1 MSLSLA
7 IYLNSFFRISN
18 YALIFIYTASLNEN
32 ERIAILLFSSIQLI
46 TQFIDFG
53 INAKIFKK
61 LSEVNNTQRYKSYS
75 KLYGDIYKALNI
87 FSFFPVILYSYFLL
101 SSLVV
106 SWFLAAIFVLLIFRA
121 KYTDIRLKV
130 ENKQFDLNFI
140 ELFTNI
146 VLITII
152 SFAFLFT
159 QLTYNF
165 YALLMIITIFFQLII
180 KKRRLNNINYV
191 KSFNFFTNLKYA
203 YLLTIKS
210 TNYSM
215 NSINIQMIP
224 SLIFPMIVLAVPDFY
239 KVFFLLTHRAF
250 SIIDQ
255 FVWVPFYKNLPAW
268 YALESINHSINSIIK
283 KTAYKVVMRMIFL
296 IIIFSFFSNLM
307 FFSNL
312 LNYNFDLYI
321 ICVLGIYFIIKR
333 LLSMNIQRYIIN
345 SNAKTHKLLYL
356 NTVIFIFGGFDV
368 INFYLTIMLSSILML
383 LSIRPWFN
391 K

>member
-61 LSEVNNTQRYKSYS
+61 LSEVNNTQKYKSYS
-75 KLYGDIYKALNI
+75 KLYGGIYRALNF
-87 FSFFPVILYSYFLL
+87 FSFFPVIIYSYFLL

-106 SWFLAAIFVLLIFRA
+106 TWFLAAIFVLLIFKA
-121 KYTDIRLKV
+121 KYIDIRLKV
-130 ENKQFDLNFI
+130 ENKQFELNVI
-140 ELFTNI
+140 ELITNV

-152 SFAFLFT
+152 SLAFSFNL
-159 QLTYNF
+159 LTYDF
-165 YALLMIITIFFQLII
+165 YALLMIIIIFFQLIL
-180 KKRRLNNINYV
+180 KKRRLEVINYV
-191 KSFNFFTNLKYA
+191 ESFKFFTNLKYA

-224 SLIFPMIVLAVPDFY
+224 SLIFPMLVLAVPDHQ

-255 FVWVPFYKNLPAW
+255 FVWVPFYKNLPTW
-268 YALESINHSINSIIK
+268 YALESVNHTINSNIK
-283 KTAYKVVMRMIFL
+283 KTAYKVLIRMIFL
-296 IIIFSFFSNLM
+296 IIIFSIFSNLM
-307 FFSNL
+307 FFSSL
-312 LNYNFDLYI
+312 LNYNFDKYI
-321 ICVLGIYFIIKR
+321 ICVLSVYFVIKR

-345 SNAKTHKLLYL
+345 SNAKTHELLYL
-356 NTVIFIFGGFDV
+356 NTVIFVLGGLDV
-368 INFYLTIMLSSILML
+368 INFYVTIMLSSIFML